1 MYHYFTSDKLLEH
14 LLKVLLAAVGLVHLE
29 AGLVVF
35 AYRGRMWELAGEV
48 LKSYLGS
55 LAESV
60 ALVALV
66 CYLAAAVLL
75 VSVPLSGRLYRG
87 VGKLLS

>member
-1 MYHYFTSDKLLEH
+1 MYHYFKSNKLLEH
-14 LLKVLLAAVGLVHLE
+14 VLKVLLAAVGLVHLE
-29 AGLVVF
+29 TGLVVY
-35 AYRGRMWELAGEV
+35 AYRGRVWDYAGEV
-48 LKSYLGS
+48 LESYFGS

-75 VSVPLSGRLYRG
+75 VSAPVSGRLYRG